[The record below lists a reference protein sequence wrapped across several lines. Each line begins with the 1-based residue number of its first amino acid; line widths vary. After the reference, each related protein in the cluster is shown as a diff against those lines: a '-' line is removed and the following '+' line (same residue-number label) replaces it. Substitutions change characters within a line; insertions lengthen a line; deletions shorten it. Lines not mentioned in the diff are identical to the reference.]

1 MSAELTP
8 TTIMEKIIAS
18 IKEIKERFYSEVAVI
33 YVTKKR
39 FYSEVSVIYVAKNK
53 KIVELEELTDMVS
66 TTQERHTQLTSNT
79 RAIIEDLSTL

>member
-1 MSAELTP
+1 
-8 TTIMEKIIAS
+8 MEKIIAS
-18 IKEIKERFYSEVAVI
+18 IKEIKERFYSEI
-33 YVTKKR
+33 
-39 FYSEVSVIYVAKNK
+39 SVIYAAKNK

>member
-1 MSAELTP
+1 
-8 TTIMEKIIAS
+8 MEKIIAS
-18 IKEIKERFYSEVAVI
+18 IKEIKERFYSEI
-33 YVTKKR
+33 
-39 FYSEVSVIYVAKNK
+39 SVIYVAKNK

>member
-18 IKEIKERFYSEVAVI
+18 IKEIKERFYSEI
-33 YVTKKR
+33 
-39 FYSEVSVIYVAKNK
+39 SVIYVAKNK

>member
-18 IKEIKERFYSEVAVI
+18 IKEIKERFYSEI
-33 YVTKKR
+33 
-39 FYSEVSVIYVAKNK
+39 SVIYVAKNK
-53 KIVELEELTDMVS
+53 KIVELEELTDIVS